1 MTLLDG
7 DPRSVGGYRLEG
19 RLGAGGMGVVFLA
32 RSVSGRRLAVK
43 VIRPELATD
52 DEFRVRFR
60 REVAAARRV
69 SGAFTAPVVDAD
81 ADAEQPWLATLF
93 VPGDSLHRRVT
104 EQGPLP
110 AREVRQLAAGLVE
123 ALRDI
128 HRAGLTH
135 RDLKPGNVLLSDDG
149 PRVIDFGIA
158 HAADGER
165 LTQTGVVVGT
175 PAFMAPEQFTAD
187 TAGPAADV
195 FALGS
200 VLAFAATG
208 HGPFSGDSSHAI
220 GFRVVYEEPDL
231 NGLPQELRPL
241 VTACLAKDPERRPT
255 VEGLHDSLMAPAP
268 DAQDDSATPDTP
280 DTADIVAATPADVP
294 PATVADAAVPAP
306 VPARLPTPT
315 LRPAVPP
322 PPAGEFGP
330 APGDPAGP
338 PGGRT
343 RPSRTRVA
351 LTAGAALLLVA
362 AAAVTVPLL
371 VNGDDGDGRT
381 RAGRDGPSGV
391 TSSGASETSAAA
403 FSCAG
408 ASGNLRGSGA
418 SSVDPVVTAWTSGF
432 ATACPG
438 ADVQYD
444 PTGTGAGVLAFTT
457 ATTHFALTDS
467 PLSAADRARAD
478 QRCPAGGALVLP
490 LAATPVAVVHHL
502 PGVRDLVMDAPTL
515 AAVFDGTITRWDD
528 PAIRRLNPGT
538 ALPSQAITAVHR
550 SDASATTRTFTG
562 YLAGAAPAAWSHGSG
577 TSWPGRAGQ
586 GAQSARG
593 LRAQVT
599 QVPGA
604 IGYLDLGDAAGLDTV
619 RLATGASKPVAATS
633 AATTTAVGAGD
644 PSLATVALDPA
655 THADGAYPLAR
666 VDSALV
672 CAKGN
677 DARSL
682 PVLKAFLSYTVGAQG
697 QETAVRQGHARL
709 PEALAARVRTAVGG
723 LG

>member
-104 EQGPLP
+104 AQGPLP

-135 RDLKPGNVLLSDDG
+135 RDLKPGNVLLSEDG

-208 HGPFSGDSSHAI
+208 HGPFSGDNSHAI

-231 NGLPQELRPL
+231 GGLPEELRPL
-241 VTACLAKDPERRPT
+241 VTSCLAKDPERRPT
-255 VEGLHDSLMAPAP
+255 VEGLHDSLMTPVP
-268 DAQDDSATPDTP
+268 DAPGASDI
-280 DTADIVAATPADVP
+280 ADAVPFDAP
-294 PATVADAAVPAP
+294 PAPAP

-330 APGDPAGP
+330 APGDPTGP
-338 PGGRT
+338 PGERA

-351 LTAGAALLLVA
+351 LTVGAALLLVA

-371 VNGDDGDGRT
+371 VDGGDGDG
-381 RAGRDGPSGV
+381 GRRSGRGGPSGV
-391 TSSGASETSAAA
+391 TSSGASKASAAA

-408 ASGNLRGSGA
+408 ANGDLRGSGA

-432 ATACPG
+432 AKACPG
-438 ADVQYD
+438 ADVRYN
-444 PTGTGAGVLAFTT
+444 PTGTGAGVLAFTS

-467 PLSAADRARAD
+467 PLSAADRTRAD

-515 AAVFDGTITRWDD
+515 AAVFDGAITRWDD

-550 SDASATTRTFTG
+550 SDASATTRTITG

-577 TSWPGRAGQ
+577 TSWPGRGGR
-586 GAQSARG
+586 GAQSSQG

-655 THADGAYPLAR
+655 THAEGAYPLAR

-682 PVLKAFLSYTVGAQG
+682 ATLKAFLSYTVGAQG